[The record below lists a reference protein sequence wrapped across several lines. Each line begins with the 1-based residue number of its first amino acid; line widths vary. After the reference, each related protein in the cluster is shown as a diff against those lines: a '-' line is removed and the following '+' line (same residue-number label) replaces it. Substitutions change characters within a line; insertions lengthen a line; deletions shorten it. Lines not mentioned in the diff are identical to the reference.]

1 MENPLV
7 SRNNIKINK
16 QAGFSLLESLAVI
29 GVASAL
35 MLAGMASYQIKKA
48 RAGCGRFY

>member
-7 SRNNIKINK
+7 SRNNIKVNK
-16 QAGFSLLESLAVI
+16 QAGFSLLESLAVL

-35 MLAGMASYQIKKA
+35 H
-48 RAGCGRFY
+48 